1 MPGDDAM
8 TGEWKRTEDREEAD
22 GRGPDSRASADR
34 AATAAQD
41 SDGDET
47 GLRDVAALEAE
58 LGQARSELA
67 ESRERVLRVAAE
79 SENVRRRA
87 EQDVSQARKFALER
101 FALELLPVRDSLE
114 RAQAVDR
121 DAASPATEALFAGV
135 DLTLQLMDSV
145 LEKFAI
151 VMINPVGGRFNP
163 DQHQAMTVVE
173 SDTVPPN
180 HVVQVVQKGFLLNDR
195 LLRPALVVV
204 AKAKS

>member
-1 MPGDDAM
+1 MPGDDVM
-8 TGEWKRTEDREEAD
+8 TGGGKRAEDRVADEGREQDPRNAASKAASPEQDLDEGEA
-22 GRGPDSRASADR
+22 SDR
-34 AATAAQD
+34 D
-41 SDGDET
+41 PI
-47 GLRDVAALEAE
+47 ALAAE
-58 LGQARSELA
+58 LGQVRAELA

-121 DAASPATEALFAGV
+121 EAVTPATEALFAGV

-151 VMINPVGGRFNP
+151 VMVNPIGERFNP

-173 SDTVPPN
+173 SDTVPAN

>member
-8 TGEWKRTEDREEAD
+8 TGDWKPAEERSGEEEREHDPGFAEHED
-22 GRGPDSRASADR
+22 ASARHDPDEGDVGEQG
-34 AATAAQD
+34 AA
-41 SDGDET
+41 
-47 GLRDVAALEAE
+47 GLEVE
-58 LGQARSELA
+58 LGQVRSELA
-67 ESRERVLRVAAE
+67 DSRERLLRVAAE

-87 EQDVSQARKFALER
+87 EQDVVQARKFALER

-114 RAQAVDR
+114 RAQAVSR
-121 DAASPATEALFAGV
+121 DAASPATQALFSGV

-151 VMINPVGGRFNP
+151 LPINPVGERFNP

-173 SDTVPPN
+173 SETVPAN
-180 HVVQVVQKGFLLNDR
+180 HVVEVVQKGFLLNER